1 MPMLLAACITCLGL
15 MHAPLRSGHSVRPRL
30 PRSPLACDTSSADDH
45 RRQPTTTTT
54 QHSDDRALLAHTQQ
68 LPPRNIAMALTRLV
82 LPCVSCAALIWTTT
96 SIANLLNDHLDWVY
110 AWNGVALF
118 LFTIG
123 LQAFPWVWTFGLQ
136 AWALAD
142 RPQALDWQ
150 KFWTVHGSQPS
161 ARLTTLTAE
170 AAETVGVPPPKHV
183 YELCISKPC
192 ACAGDVPG
200 TGESA
205 IGVSTGL
212 LGLLTETELS
222 AVIAHELG
230 HLRHKDLLHDFV
242 LERGISGLKAPFDH
256 GMRLALS
263 PLNPDIPDSRALQ
276 FVLALY
282 LTAAG
287 SCPYLLALL
296 LTLAEKAVHR
306 GFELDADLAAAHA
319 FGAEPTICFL
329 SKLQY
334 ATDATGSLYYPLPMD
349 LAFRTAAKVGFE
361 SRKEALEHDYYGLKR
376 SLTEGELKEAGL
388 DNPVEFA
395 AREVAKCEAELR
407 TKFSSNTP
415 LRAIRKSFA
424 LYYFLQ
430 SKHPTFEVRIAAIEK
445 AVNDGRVPRT
455 ITAAPNDNEK
465 CDDDT
470 TTRVDD
476 ELNVRPEFAEFAELF
491 VSSPSAAPA
500 LHSVPKQCEEAL
512 EEATMEA
519 TDMWTPNAAS
529 SVFAVYALSAVLLA

>member
-1 MPMLLAACITCLGL
+1 
-15 MHAPLRSGHSVRPRL
+15 MHL
-30 PRSPLACDTSSADDH
+30 
-45 RRQPTTTTT
+45 
-54 QHSDDRALLAHTQQ
+54 
-68 LPPRNIAMALTRLV
+68 
-82 LPCVSCAALIWTTT
+82 
-96 SIANLLNDHLDWVY
+96 
-110 AWNGVALF
+110 ALF
-118 LFTIG
+118 
-123 LQAFPWVWTFGLQ
+123 
-136 AWALAD
+136 
-142 RPQALDWQ
+142 
-150 KFWTVHGSQPS
+150 
-161 ARLTTLTAE
+161 
-170 AAETVGVPPPKHV
+170 
-183 YELCISKPC
+183 
-192 ACAGDVPG
+192 
-200 TGESA
+200 
-205 IGVSTGL
+205 
-212 LGLLTETELS
+212 
-222 AVIAHELG
+222 
-230 HLRHKDLLHDFV
+230 
-242 LERGISGLKAPFDH
+242 
-256 GMRLALS
+256 
-263 PLNPDIPDSRALQ
+263 PLNPEIPGSRALQ

-430 SKHPTFEVRIAAIEK
+430 NTHPTFEVRIAAIEK